1 MRVAPGLERCIGLL
15 EGACVVGQRACPKR
29 LISPLTTCHVTSCM
43 TTRTRAYQLSC
54 LLLPL
59 KEAIY
64 EGRYFRYLLAHLQ
77 GQVEA
82 RVEAAPPHSA
92 CR

>member
-1 MRVAPGLERCIGLL
+1 MHASVHISCGPVWAPHACISLE
-15 EGACVVGQRACPKR
+15 
-29 LISPLTTCHVTSCM
+29 
-43 TTRTRAYQLSC
+43 YQLYC
-54 LLLPL
+54 LLLL
-59 KEAIY
+59 LEEAIY
-64 EGRYFRYLLAHLQ
+64 EARYYRYLLAHLQ